1 MNYLEYFGLD
11 LEPFSVA
18 PDTRFYYN
26 SAQHSKALVR
36 MMYAVD
42 SMKGLALLIGG
53 IGTGKTILARR
64 MLDSLPDEEYES
76 ALLVIIHSGITAEW
90 LLKRIAIQL
99 GVKDPP
105 SEKLQLLSQLYERLM
120 ELHESGKKSVVLID
134 EAQMLQNR
142 EIMEEFRGLLNLEVP
157 EKKLITFVFFG
168 LPELD
173 TNLRLDEPLAQRVV
187 LKYRLE
193 SFNEESSEAYIKH
206 RLRLAGAKKE
216 LFEPEAIKSIHI
228 YSQGIPRMINTICDN
243 ALFEGFL
250 LKLEKIGREII
261 NNVAGDLDLKLKE
274 EKKAKPAPPPQAS
287 VAHRVETPASSMES
301 SSPPVEPSSGQIQ
314 TDSAIPAAKKEEKP
328 EKGAEELDE
337 IDSLL
342 ESLEDKD

>member
-42 SMKGLALLIGG
+42 SMKGLALLIGD

-216 LFEPEAIKSIHI
+216 LFEPEAIKAIHI

-250 LKLEKIGREII
+250 LKLGKVSREII
-261 NNVAGDLDLKLKE
+261 DNVAGDLDLKLKE
-274 EKKAKPAPPPQAS
+274 EKRARPVPPPQAP
-287 VAHRVETPASSMES
+287 VAPRVEPPASSMES
-301 SSPPVEPSSGQIQ
+301 SSGQIQ

-328 EKGAEELDE
+328 EELDE